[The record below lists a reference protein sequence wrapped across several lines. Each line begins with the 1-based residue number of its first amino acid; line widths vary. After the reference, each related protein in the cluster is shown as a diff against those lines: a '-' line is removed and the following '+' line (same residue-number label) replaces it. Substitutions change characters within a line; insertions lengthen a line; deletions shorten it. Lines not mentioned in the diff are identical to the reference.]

1 MDANVH
7 ERQEPLVNNPV
18 HDRYLVVYW
27 STEGVDFLKIW
38 SFHIA
43 KFRAGATAFD
53 DKFDTPLN
61 LAEAGLRVFVKARQV
76 PSRSRRALSSPSKAV
91 RFISCTDKRR

>member
-1 MDANVH
+1 M
-7 ERQEPLVNNPV
+7 
-18 HDRYLVVYW
+18 
-27 STEGVDFLKIW
+27 W

-61 LAEAGLRVFVKARQV
+61 LAEAGLRVFCESPPGPVQIQEGALLSIEGGTIHFVHGQTTMKV
-76 PSRSRRALSSPSKAV
+76 VFPRRV
-91 RFISCTDKRR
+91 RAGELPVVAIPDSVV